1 MPIIDADDLRS
12 VLGVS
17 VSMYSDAYLDQII
30 ASSEQ
35 ILLPLLTAYQSAVD
49 SYAITDDVVY
59 FNTIRSNFFVEGQS
73 VVVTGCGDAN
83 GTFTVDARTSNA
95 YMFSAA
101 LVAADTLSTIPV
113 IPAGIAVL
121 DGSSAADLYANTD
134 AIKNALLG
142 LSTDIFQAIIAPGS
156 QIEGVDFAQTIY
168 RTGRSMINRQFGL
181 LAPYIDTETICQ

>member
-35 ILLPLLTAYQSAVD
+35 ICLPLLTAYQSAVD
-49 SYAITDDVVY
+49 SFEITDDVVY
-59 FNTIRSNFFVEGQS
+59 FNTIRPNLFIEGQS
-73 VVVTGCGDAN
+73 VIVTGCGVAD
-83 GTFTVDARTSNA
+83 GTFTLDARTSNA

-101 LVAADTLSTIPV
+101 LVAADTLSITPV
-113 IPAGIAVL
+113 IPAGVAVL
-121 DGSSAADLYANTD
+121 NGSSAADLYANTD
-134 AIKNALLG
+134 SIKNALLG

-156 QIEGVDFAQTIY
+156 TAEGVDFAQTIF
-168 RTGRSMINRQFGL
+168 RTGRSMVNRQFGL
-181 LAPYIDTETICQ
+181 LAPFIDVETICQ